1 MSMITARIRSLLN
14 DRRAVLA
21 FAYFFLIV
29 TAYYLIKPVRS
40 SFVISQL
47 GSAQLPTLYILTAV
61 VLGGLVAWHA
71 RLSHRIAPQR
81 LTQII
86 LLVLA
91 AQLLAFRWLLPLPYR
106 WISGL
111 FYLWV
116 SMFSVVAV
124 TQFWTIADDL
134 FDPAEAKQCF
144 GFIGAG
150 GIAGGVVGGTLAS
163 GLVRWMSSE
172 DLLIIAAA
180 FLGLSL
186 VLVRRLWAAP
196 RSQSAGSLEA
206 VAHST
211 NTSECSSLLCYL
223 KQFRYLRSLLLLV
236 VVAKA
241 VSTIIDYQFNGLIEL
256 AVSGTEA
263 RTALFGMFYTV
274 LNITSLAVQL
284 LLTSRLFNRLGVHRS
299 LAVLPVGLA
308 VGLLGLLVIPG
319 LAVAGFVALYDR
331 SLSYSLGQTGKEV
344 LYVPVPSEVRYQVKP
359 LIDAAAFRLAQGATG
374 AGLLMAQQFGY
385 LSPQVFSIFALPLIG
400 VWLLALHRLRSARP
414 VSVHLV
420 GP

>member
-1 MSMITARIRSLLN
+1 MSVITARIRSLLN

-21 FAYFFLIV
+21 FAYFFLII

-47 GSAQLPTLYILTAV
+47 GSAQLPVLYILTAV

-71 RLSHRIAPQR
+71 RLSRHIPAQR
-81 LTQII
+81 LTQAVLII
-86 LLVLA
+86 LAL
-91 AQLLAFRWLLPLPYR
+91 QLLAFRWVLPLPYS
-106 WISGL
+106 WVSGL

-124 TQFWTIADDL
+124 TQFWAIADDL
-134 FDPAEAKQCF
+134 FDPTEAKQWF

-150 GIAGGVVGGTLAS
+150 GITGGIVGGVLAS
-163 GLVRWMSSE
+163 LLVRWMRSE
-172 DLLIIAAA
+172 DLLVIAAGL
-180 FLGLSL
+180 LGLSV
-186 VLVRRLWAAP
+186 VLLRRLWTVP
-196 RSQSAGSLEA
+196 HSQPAGSLEA
-206 VAHST
+206 VASPASASH
-211 NTSECSSLLCYL
+211 CPSLLCYL
-223 KQFRYLRSLLLLV
+223 KQFRYLRYLLLLV

-241 VSTIIDYQFNGLIEL
+241 VSTVIDYQFNGLVEL
-256 AVSGTEA
+256 SVIGKEA

-284 LLTSRLFNRLGVHRS
+284 LLTSRLFKWLGVHRS
-299 LAVLPVGLA
+299 LALLPVGLA

-331 SLSYSLGQTGKEV
+331 GLNYSLGQTGKEV
-344 LYVPVPSEVRYQVKP
+344 LYVSVPSEVRYQVKP

-374 AGLLMAQQFGY
+374 AGLMLAQHVGR
-385 LSPQVFSIFALPLIG
+385 LSPQAFGLLAFPLLG
-400 VWLLALHRLRSARP
+400 VWLLALHRLRTTQPA
-414 VSVHLV
+414 
-420 GP
+420 